1 MVLGSLFRQEALD
14 HRSARE
20 PIDKVAQVTVP
31 YDWWVLLLL
40 AAACLFVV
48 LWAAFVK
55 IELTLPVYVM
65 VIKPTDDRV
74 IESPVTAR
82 VTDVFV
88 DVGVLVEE
96 GDALVRVVVPDLH
109 RRLTE
114 AEERARFIL
123 GEMESTDD
131 DTDLMRMLRET
142 RIELAALHAAIESN
156 SVIFSPYSGE
166 ILDLQVTVGHI
177 VNMGQDVTRVRVD
190 ESVETFAIAFVPES
204 SVGRI
209 SRNFEVLLQCPGT
222 NGVETVNAQATSDL
236 PHNFVESER
245 LKDAGF
251 DTRNHQLSLVLAESS
266 SIVDGTLCE
275 GHILL
280 DPRTPMEI
288 LLSAPINSR

>member
-14 HRSARE
+14 HQSARE

-31 YDWWVLLLL
+31 YDWWVLILV

-55 IELTLPVYVM
+55 IELSLPVDVM
-65 VIKPTDDRV
+65 VIKPTDDRI

-82 VTDVFV
+82 VTDVLV
-88 DVGVLVEE
+88 DVGELVAE

-123 GEMESTDD
+123 GEMGAMDD
-131 DTDLMRMLRET
+131 DADLNRLLRDT
-142 RIELAALHAAIESN
+142 RVELAALNAVIESN

-166 ILDLQVTVGHI
+166 ILELKVTVGL
-177 VNMGQDVTRVRVD
+177 VATVGQEVAHVRVD
-190 ESVETFAIAFVPES
+190 ESVETFGIAFVPVK
-204 SVGRI
+204 SVERI
-209 SRNFEVLLQCPGT
+209 SSNFDVLLQCPGT
-222 NGVETVNAQATSDL
+222 KGVETVNAQATSDL
-236 PHNFVESER
+236 PRNFVESER

-251 DTRNHQLSLVLAESS
+251 ETRNHQLSLVLSESAS
-266 SIVDGTLCE
+266 VADGTLCK

-288 LLSAPINSR
+288 LLSAPSGSR